1 MNRYMIM
8 VAGGLAVVLAGC
20 HTSQSQGITSKTA
33 ISPEIRQ
40 CPDWS
45 SDPVS
50 NYSNEDF
57 SNLGCSTTHNLYMQL
72 KDKKDY
78 NHGRGKSGIS
88 ASRDSAIMQNYMNG
102 AGSDAAASSSDGA
115 SAASTS
121 R

>member
-1 MNRYMIM
+1 MNKYVMM
-8 VAGGLAVVLAGC
+8 VAGALAVVLAGC

-33 ISPEIRQ
+33 ISPEVRQ

-57 SNLGCSTTHNLYMQL
+57 SNLGCATSNNLYVQL

-78 NHGRGKSGIS
+78 KHGRSKSGIT

-102 AGSDAAASSSDGA
+102 AGSGAASSSSDA